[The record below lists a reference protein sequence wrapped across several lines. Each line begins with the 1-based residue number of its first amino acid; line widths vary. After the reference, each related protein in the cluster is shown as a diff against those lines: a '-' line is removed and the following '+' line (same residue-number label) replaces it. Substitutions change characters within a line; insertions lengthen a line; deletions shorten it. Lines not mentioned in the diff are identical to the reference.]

1 MISNNPILVVST
13 NNITGK
19 PLLNQAFF
27 NYPGIKSVQVD
38 NAKSNRYIID
48 LHNEFIDTAAM
59 VVNVSENV
67 FVFNIEALITLITRQ
82 VIENIEVFGV
92 TSSSGKVE
100 MSDVFNT
107 IIPKTRISGKN
118 YFAQMHQLEK
128 DAFIQWDIV
137 KDVPGILLLNQNDEP
152 FAIWAGEIKYEKCPT
167 IDVEA
172 CYNYAVAK
180 RNAFIEQQQ
189 QQAV

>member
-27 NYPGIKSVQVD
+27 NYPGIKSMQVD
-38 NAKSNRYIID
+38 NAKPNRYIMD
-48 LHNEFIDTAAM
+48 LHNEFLDTSAM
-59 VVNVSENV
+59 IVNVSENV

-82 VIENIEVFGV
+82 VVEGIEVHGV
-92 TSSSGKVE
+92 NGTSGQVD
-100 MSDVFNT
+100 MLDVFNV
-107 IIPKTRISGKN
+107 IIPKTRITGKN

-137 KDVPGILLLNQNDEP
+137 KDAPGILLLNQNGEP
-152 FAIWAGEIKYEKCPT
+152 FAIWAGSIKYEKCPT
-167 IDVEA
+167 VDVEA

-189 QQAV
+189 QAV